1 MVKVKRFVY
10 VILLS
15 SICYF
20 FLFSTL
26 VGVTSLVSKNMLINL
41 LIVSL
46 FTGLIAT
53 IIYLMIKSNQG
64 DKKMYTTTLKEIE
77 LKREYK
83 NREFNVVIVYELLK
97 TKQHN
102 LAIYIYEIMDKKTG
116 RSEKIS
122 QFEGSEYLQYPN
134 LYGEKEY
141 STKDSIENIKH
152 AIDSVIKQVVD
163 SDIHKEEEIKML
175 EELKKE
181 W

>member
-1 MVKVKRFVY
+1 
-10 VILLS
+10 
-15 SICYF
+15 
-20 FLFSTL
+20 
-26 VGVTSLVSKNMLINL
+26 
-41 LIVSL
+41 
-46 FTGLIAT
+46 
-53 IIYLMIKSNQG
+53 
-64 DKKMYTTTLKEIE
+64 MYTTTLKEIE

-83 NREFNVVIVYELLK
+83 DRVFNVVIVYELLK

-141 STKDSIENIKH
+141 DSKDSIENIKH